1 MAGDDDT
8 KKINSWICISIL
20 RPYAN
25 VVSSFFSRKKK
36 QTKKKRPKKKEN
48 EDFFFSFSS
57 FKDRKGL
64 E

>member
-1 MAGDDDT
+1 MMIQRKSTLEFALQSSGHMRMSFPVFFT
-8 KKINSWICISIL
+8 KKE
-20 RPYAN
+20 
-25 VVSSFFSRKKK
+25 
-36 QTKKKRPKKKEN
+36 TKKKRPKKREN

>member
-1 MAGDDDT
+1 MTGGDDT
-8 KKINSWICISIL
+8 KKINSWICIWIL

-25 VVSSFFSRKKK
+25 VVSSFFHEKRNK
-36 QTKKKRPKKKEN
+36 KKKRPKKGKRGFL
-48 EDFFFSFSS
+48 FFFSS